1 VNKGQ
6 ILEAVRRAL
15 EQTLE
20 ERGCSVPV
28 LAKALNVKQN
38 RLYRILNDETQDVS
52 LDLAIAL
59 FKLRNDSMDQVFDIR
74 SPGALDVTID
84 QAADLLL
91 KKVLEKFSGVLR
103 LDDTGGT
110 MSQHPVPADEII
122 GTHRATQAPIGAT
135 DFDALND
142 AATDLDR
149 VAKSDAEERE
159 KEA

>member
-110 MSQHPVPADEII
+110 MS
-122 GTHRATQAPIGAT
+122 
-135 DFDALND
+135 
-142 AATDLDR
+142 
-149 VAKSDAEERE
+149 
-159 KEA
+159 